1 MKPVMLVTLLSA
13 GALWM
18 GSAQAQRW
26 YVAPRVGYGYGGYGG
41 GYGYG
46 YGGYG
51 ATTPGSAA
59 GHAMADMVRS
69 QGAYNAMTSAAMVNV
84 EEARSKYIDNQRQW
98 TEVYL
103 MKKRALDAQH
113 AEEKVEARARNARLQ
128 EAQANNSSSL
138 PPRLSSSELDPSTGK
153 ITWPSALMR
162 DSFAPQRSE
171 IEGLFL
177 SRAHTGT
184 TSELSETIYKKIRSM
199 QDDLRKQIREIVAQ
213 EYMDA
218 RKFLDRLSLE
228 ARFPT

>member
-1 MKPVMLVTLLSA
+1 
-13 GALWM
+13 M
-18 GSAQAQRW
+18 GSAQAERW
-26 YVAPRVGYGYGGYGG
+26 YVAPHVGYGGYGGYGG
-41 GYGYG
+41 GYGG
-46 YGGYG
+46 WGG

-84 EEARSKYIDNQRQW
+84 EEARSKYIDNQKQW

-113 AEEKVEARARNARLQ
+113 AQDKEEARARNARLQ
-128 EAQANNSSSL
+128 EAQASNPSSL
-138 PPRLSSSELDPSTGK
+138 PPRLSSSELDPSTGT
-153 ITWPSALMR
+153 ISWPSALMR
-162 DSFAPQRSE
+162 DSFAPQRRD
-171 IEGLFL
+171 IESLFVA
-177 SRAHTGT
+177 RAHTGS

-199 QDDLRKQIREIVAQ
+199 QDDLRKQIREIVTQ